1 MTAYK
6 NIPSGLENDE
16 NSHADRIDRSKAAQS
31 RKTASLKVEREMKF
45 AYIQSHLTEQQKYQK
60 YFLFSWVWK
69 ICKKMAYKFAYVI
82 FL

>member
-31 RKTASLKVEREMKF
+31 RKTASLKVEREIENEENIL
-45 AYIQSHLTEQQKYQK
+45 ALG
-60 YFLFSWVWK
+60 
-69 ICKKMAYKFAYVI
+69 
-82 FL
+82 

>member
-1 MTAYK
+1 MRPLIGLNMTAYK

-60 YFLFSWVWK
+60 
-69 ICKKMAYKFAYVI
+69 
-82 FL
+82 